1 MIFAHPVWLLAAPAS
16 LGGLYWVSR
25 RYETRRLA
33 ALEQFVS
40 AHLRGDLTR
49 SVSHARMVAKRVL
62 FAASL
67 VLLCLA
73 LAEPQAGFRWEQVKR
88 RGHDIIFAVD
98 TSRSMLTPDVK
109 PNRLARAKLAIDDFV
124 SHLNGDAV
132 GLVAFAGSAFL
143 QTPITLDYGAFHE
156 SLNAL
161 DTNIIPRGGTDI
173 TSAIQEADAA
183 LQRRAGSDKVMIL
196 VTDGEDL
203 EGNALAA
210 AKAAAKDG
218 LKIFTVGVG
227 SANGELIPL
236 PADQGGGFLKDNE
249 GHLVRSHLD
258 ESSLKALAEATGGS
272 YAPLGAGNEG
282 LDTIYREAL
291 APLAKHDLESR
302 SQKIYTEQYQWP
314 LGAALALLLCSL
326 LLGTRRRLP
335 AVHSPREEK
344 RSLARFAL
352 PTSAAVLGM
361 AALLGLMALL
371 PFQSAHASPASAA
384 KAYAQGNFTAAER
397 DYMAAARKS
406 DPQQPVLQ
414 YNGGAAAY
422 KAGEFPQAAQA
433 FQASIDAA
441 PSGNPQ
447 RLAEQEDAYYN
458 LGNTLYRVGQKAQ
471 QGNAQQTIQ
480 TWTQAVKAYDAAL
493 QLRADDADSKF
504 NRDIVSRKLAA
515 LKQEQSQKKPP
526 EQSSQSQKPSSKP
539 QPGQP
544 NQGKDSQGKDNQGK
558 DNQGKDNQGK
568 DNQGKDNQGKDN
580 QGKDNS
586 ADAKKGQP
594 QGGQPNSQPNG
605 QPQPPQQA
613 SGANSGAGQTNPAQQ
628 SPQAKQQ
635 EAAQAAGPMNE
646 PSPAAPGS
654 QPRPDRSQG
663 GASSPGEQTGEQIA
677 QRADQQRVPGDM
689 SREEARELLDSVKD
703 EEHRAPAAPVAR
715 NGASSAAP
723 DEPLKNW

>member
-1 MIFAHPVWLLAAPAS
+1 MIFAHPVWLLAALVAM
-16 LGGLYWVSR
+16 GGFYWVSR
-25 RYETRRLA
+25 RYDTRQRA

-40 AHLRGDLTR
+40 VHLRGDLTR
-49 SVSHARMVAKRVL
+49 SVSHARIVAKRVL

-67 VLLCLA
+67 VLLCVA

-109 PNRLARAKLAIDDFV
+109 PTRLARAKLAIDDFV

-156 SLNAL
+156 SVSEL

-173 TSAIQEADAA
+173 ASAIQEADAA

-236 PADQGGGFLKDNE
+236 PADQGGGFLKDDE
-249 GHLVRSHLD
+249 GHLVKSRLD
-258 ESSLKALAEATGGS
+258 ESALKGLAEATGGS
-272 YAPLGAGNEG
+272 YAPLGAENEG

-302 SQKIYTEQYQWP
+302 SQKIYTERYQWP
-314 LGAALALLLCSL
+314 LGAALALLMCSL

-335 AVHSPREEK
+335 AARPLTEEK
-344 RSLARFAL
+344 RSLARFAM
-352 PTSAAVLGM
+352 PTSAAV
-361 AALLGLMALL
+361 LGLMALL
-371 PFQSAHASPASAA
+371 PFHSAHASPGSAA
-384 KAYAQGNFTAAER
+384 KAYAHGDFTAAER
-397 DYMAAARKS
+397 DYMAAAKS
-406 DPQQPVLQ
+406 NPKQPILQ
-414 YNGGAAAY
+414 YNEGAAAY

-433 FQASIDAA
+433 FQASVDAS
-441 PSGNPQ
+441 PSGNAK
-447 RLAEQEDAYYN
+447 RLVEQEDAYYN
-458 LGNTLYRVGQKAQ
+458 LGNTLYREGQKTQ
-471 QGNAQQTIQ
+471 QGNAEQTIQ

-493 QLRADDADSKF
+493 QLRAEDVDSKF
-504 NRDIVSRKLAA
+504 NRDLVSRKLAA
-515 LKQEQSQKKPP
+515 LKKEQSEKKPP
-526 EQSSQSQKPSSKP
+526 EQPSQSQKQSSKP
-539 QPGQP
+539 QQGQQ
-544 NQGKDSQGKDNQGK
+544 NQAKDNQGK

-568 DNQGKDNQGKDN
+568 DK
-580 QGKDNS
+580 S
-586 ADAKKGQP
+586 AQSKGQS
-594 QGGQPNSQPNG
+594 QGGQPNPQPNG
-605 QPQPPQQA
+605 QRQPAQQA
-613 SGANSGAGQTNPAQQ
+613 AGTNSGDGQKSPAQQ
-628 SPQAKQQ
+628 SPQTKQQ
-635 EAAQAAGPMNE
+635 EAAQGAGQKNQ

-654 QPRPDRSQG
+654 MPRPDRSQG
-663 GASSPGEQTGEQIA
+663 GASSSGEQPGEQTA
-677 QRADQQRVPGDM
+677 QRAEERRVPGEM

-703 EEHRAPAAPVAR
+703 EEHRAPAASVAR
-715 NGASSAAP
+715 NGATVTAS
-723 DEPLKNW
+723 DESLKNW

>member
-1 MIFAHPVWLLAAPAS
+1 MIFAHPVWLLAALVA
-16 LGGLYWVSR
+16 LGGLYWISR
-25 RYETRRLA
+25 RYDTRQRA

-40 AHLRGDLTR
+40 VHLRGDLTR
-49 SVSHARMVAKRVL
+49 SVSRARIVAKRVL

-67 VLLCLA
+67 VLLCIA

-156 SLNAL
+156 SLSAL
-161 DTNIIPRGGTDI
+161 DTNISPRGGTDI

-210 AKAAAKDG
+210 AKVAAKDG

-249 GHLVRSHLD
+249 GHLVKSRLD
-258 ESSLKALAEATGGS
+258 ESGLKTLAEATGGS
-272 YAPLGAGNEG
+272 YAPLGAENQG

-302 SQKIYTEQYQWP
+302 SQKIYTERYQWP
-314 LGAALALLLCSL
+314 LGASLALLICSL
-326 LLGTRRRLP
+326 LLGTRRRFP
-335 AVHSPREEK
+335 AVQSLTEEK
-344 RSLARFAL
+344 RLFARFAL
-352 PTSAAVLGM
+352 PTSAAVLG
-361 AALLGLMALL
+361 LIALL
-371 PFQSAHASPASAA
+371 PFDSAHASPASAA
-384 KAYAQGNFTAAER
+384 KAYAHGNFSAAER
-397 DYMAAARKS
+397 DYMAAAQSK
-406 DPQQPVLQ
+406 PKQPILQ
-414 YNGGAAAY
+414 YNEGAAAY
-422 KAGEFPQAAQA
+422 RAGEFPQAAQA
-433 FQASIDAA
+433 FQTSINVSQ
-441 PSGNPQ
+441 SGNAK

-458 LGNTLYRVGQKAQ
+458 LGNALYRDGQKNQ
-471 QGNAQQTIQ
+471 QGHPEQTIQ
-480 TWTQAVKAYDAAL
+480 TWTQAVKAYNAAL
-493 QLRADDADSKF
+493 QLRAEDADSKF
-504 NRDIVSRKLAA
+504 NRDLVNRKLAA
-515 LKQEQSQKKPP
+515 LKKEQSEKKPP
-526 EQSSQSQKPSSKP
+526 QQPSQSQKQSSKP
-539 QPGQP
+539 QQGQQ
-544 NQGKDSQGKDNQGK
+544 NQGKDK
-558 DNQGKDNQGK
+558 
-568 DNQGKDNQGKDN
+568 QGKDN

-586 ADAKKGQP
+586 AQSKGQS
-594 QGGQPNSQPNG
+594 QGGQTNPQPNG
-605 QPQPPQQA
+605 QPQPSQQA
-613 SGANSGAGQTNPAQQ
+613 SGANSGDGQKNLAQQ
-628 SPQAKQQ
+628 SPQTKQPD
-635 EAAQAAGPMNE
+635 AAPQAGQKNE
-646 PSPAAPGS
+646 PSPAAGAPPAAGS
-654 QPRPDRSQG
+654 TPQSDRGQG
-663 GASSPGEQTGEQIA
+663 GANSPGEQPGEQTA
-677 QRADQQRVPGDM
+677 QRADEQRVPGEM
-689 SREEARELLDSVKD
+689 SREEARELLDSMKD

-715 NGASSAAP
+715 NGGTVTAP

>member
-1 MIFAHPVWLLAAPAS
+1 MIFAHPVWLLAALLAM
-16 LGGLYWVSR
+16 GGLYWVSR
-25 RYETRRLA
+25 RYDSHQRA

-40 AHLRGDLTR
+40 VRLRGDLTR
-49 SVSHARMVAKRVL
+49 SVSHARIVIKRVL
-62 FAASL
+62 FAASV
-67 VLLCLA
+67 VLLCIA
-73 LAEPQAGFRWEQVKR
+73 LAEPQAGFRWEQVQR

-183 LQRRAGSDKVMIL
+183 LQHRAASDKIMIL

-249 GHLVRSHLD
+249 GHLVRSRLD
-258 ESSLKALAEATGGS
+258 ESALKTLAEATGGS
-272 YAPLGAGNEG
+272 YAPLGAANEG

-302 SQKIYTEQYQWP
+302 SQKIYTERYQWP
-314 LGAALALLLCSL
+314 LGASLALLMCSL
-326 LLGTRRRLP
+326 LLGTRRRFP
-335 AVHSPREEK
+335 AVQSLTEQKHP
-344 RSLARFAL
+344 LARFAL
-352 PTSAAVLGM
+352 PASAA
-361 AALLGLMALL
+361 ALGLISLL
-371 PFQSAHASPASAA
+371 PFHSAHASPASAA
-384 KAYAQGNFTAAER
+384 KAYERGNFTAAER
-397 DYMAAARKS
+397 DYMAAAQSNPK
-406 DPQQPVLQ
+406 QPILE
-414 YNGGAAAY
+414 YNAGAAAY
-422 KAGEFPQAAQA
+422 KAGEFPQAARA
-433 FQASIDAA
+433 FQASVDASL
-441 PSGNPQ
+441 SGNSK

-458 LGNTLYRVGQKAQ
+458 LGNTLYREGQKTQ
-471 QGNAQQTIQ
+471 QGNAEQTVQ

-493 QLRADDADSKF
+493 QLRAQDVDSKF
-504 NRDIVSRKLAA
+504 NRDLVSRKLAE
-515 LKQEQSQKKPP
+515 LKKEQSEKKPP
-526 EQSSQSQKPSSKP
+526 QQPAQSQNQSSKP
-539 QPGQP
+539 QHGQQ
-544 NQGKDSQGKDNQGK
+544 NQAKDSKGKESNGKDSQGKDNS
-558 DNQGKDNQGK
+558 NQ
-568 DNQGKDNQGKDN
+568 
-580 QGKDNS
+580 S
-586 ADAKKGQP
+586 KGQS
-594 QGGQPNSQPNG
+594 QGGQANPQPNG
-605 QPQPPQQA
+605 QPQPAQQA
-613 SGANSGAGQTNPAQQ
+613 SGANSGDGQKSPAQQ

-635 EAAQAAGPMNE
+635 SAAQAAGEKNQ

-654 QPRPDRSQG
+654 LPRPDASHG
-663 GASSPGEQTGEQIA
+663 GASSPGEQPGQQAA
-677 QRADQQRVPGDM
+677 QRTEEQRAPGEM

-715 NGASSAAP
+715 NGGTVAAP

>member
-1 MIFAHPVWLLAAPAS
+1 VTFAHPAWLLAGLVA
-16 LGGLYWVSR
+16 LGGLLWVSR
-25 RYETRRLA
+25 RYDIRQRA

-49 SVSHARMVAKRVL
+49 SVSRARTVAKRVL

-67 VLLCLA
+67 VLLCIA

-156 SLNAL
+156 SLGAL

-173 TSAIQEADAA
+173 ASAIQEADAA
-183 LQRRAGSDKVMIL
+183 LQRRAGSDKIMIL

-218 LKIFTVGVG
+218 LKIFSVGVG

-236 PADQGGGFLKDNE
+236 PPDQGGGFLKDNE
-249 GHLVRSHLD
+249 GHLVKSRLD
-258 ESSLKALAEATGGS
+258 ESALKALAETTGGF
-272 YAPLGAGNEG
+272 YAPLGAENQG

-302 SQKIYTEQYQWP
+302 SQKIFTERYQWP
-314 LGAALALLLCSL
+314 LGAALMLLMCSL
-326 LLGTRRRLP
+326 LLGTRRRFP
-335 AVHSPREEK
+335 AAQPLTEEK

-352 PTSAAVLGM
+352 PGSAAVLG
-361 AALLGLMALL
+361 LIALL
-371 PFQSAHASPASAA
+371 PFHGARASPTSAA
-384 KAYAQGNFTAAER
+384 IAYAHGNFTAAER
-397 DYMAAARKS
+397 DYEAAAQNNPK
-406 DPQQPVLQ
+406 QPVLQ
-414 YNGGAAAY
+414 FNEGAAAY
-422 KAGEFPQAAQA
+422 KAGRFPQAAQA
-433 FQASIDAA
+433 FQASVDAS
-441 PSGNPQ
+441 PSGNAK

-458 LGNTLYRVGQKAQ
+458 LGNTLYREGQKTQ
-471 QGNAQQTIQ
+471 HDNADQTIQ

-493 QLRADDADSKF
+493 QLRAQDADSKF
-504 NRDIVSRKLAA
+504 NRDLVSRRLAA
-515 LKQEQSQKKPP
+515 LKKEQSEKKPP
-526 EQSSQSQKPSSKP
+526 PPSQSQNQSSKP
-539 QPGQP
+539 QQGQR
-544 NQGKDSQGKDNQGK
+544 
-558 DNQGKDNQGK
+558 
-568 DNQGKDNQGKDN
+568 NQGKDN

-586 ADAKKGQP
+586 AQSKGQSQGGQSNPQPSGQP
-594 QGGQPNSQPNG
+594 QA
-605 QPQPPQQA
+605 QQA
-613 SGANSGAGQTNPAQQ
+613 SGANPGEGRKNPAQ
-628 SPQAKQQ
+628 P
-635 EAAQAAGPMNE
+635 AQGTGQKFPAGGQPGGQTAQRTDE
-646 PSPAAPGS
+646 PRAPG
-654 QPRPDRSQG
+654 
-663 GASSPGEQTGEQIA
+663 A
-677 QRADQQRVPGDM
+677 M
-689 SREEARELLDSVKD
+689 SREEARDLLDSLKD

-715 NGASSAAP
+715 NGGTIDAP

>member
-1 MIFAHPVWLLAAPAS
+1 MIFAHPVWLLAALVA

-25 RYETRRLA
+25 RYDTRQRA

-40 AHLRGDLTR
+40 VHLRGDLTR
-49 SVSHARMVAKRVL
+49 SVSHARIVAKRVL

-67 VLLCLA
+67 VLLCIA

-173 TSAIQEADAA
+173 TSSIQEADAA
-183 LQRRAGSDKVMIL
+183 LQHRADSDKVMIL

-249 GHLVRSHLD
+249 GRLVKSRLD
-258 ESSLKALAEATGGS
+258 ESALKALAEATGGS
-272 YAPLGAGNEG
+272 YAPLGAENQG

-302 SQKIYTEQYQWP
+302 SQKIYTERYQWP
-314 LGAALALLLCSL
+314 LGASLALLMGSL
-326 LLGTRRRLP
+326 LLGTRRRFP
-335 AVHSPREEK
+335 AVESLTEEK
-344 RSLARFAL
+344 RSLARFAM
-352 PTSAAVLGM
+352 PTSAAVLGLV
-361 AALLGLMALL
+361 ALV
-371 PFQSAHASPASAA
+371 PFHSAHASPASAA
-384 KAYAQGNFTAAER
+384 QAYAHGNFTAAEH
-397 DYMAAARKS
+397 DYMVAAQSNPK
-406 DPQQPVLQ
+406 QPLLQ
-414 YNGGAAAY
+414 YNEGAAAY

-433 FQASIDAA
+433 FQASVDAS
-441 PSGNPQ
+441 PSGNAK

-458 LGNTLYRVGQKAQ
+458 LGNTLYREGQKTQ
-471 QGNAQQTIQ
+471 QGNAEQTIQ

-493 QLRADDADSKF
+493 QLRAQDTDSKF
-504 NRDIVSRKLAA
+504 NRDLVNRKLAA
-515 LKQEQSQKKPP
+515 LKKEQSEKKPP
-526 EQSSQSQKPSSKP
+526 EQPSQSQKQSSKP
-539 QPGQP
+539 QQGQ
-544 NQGKDSQGKDNQGK
+544 QSQGKDK
-558 DNQGKDNQGK
+558 
-568 DNQGKDNQGKDN
+568 

-586 ADAKKGQP
+586 AQSKGQS
-594 QGGQPNSQPNG
+594 QGGQPSPQPNG
-605 QPQPPQQA
+605 QPQAQQA
-613 SGANSGAGQTNPAQQ
+613 SGANSGEGQKNPA
-628 SPQAKQQ
+628 PQGPQTKQQ
-635 EAAQAAGPMNE
+635 EAAQGAAQKNE

-654 QPRPDRSQG
+654 LPRPDRSQG
-663 GASSPGEQTGEQIA
+663 GAGSPGEQPGEQTA
-677 QRADQQRVPGDM
+677 QNAGEPRVPGEM
-689 SREEARELLDSVKD
+689 SRDEARELLDSVKD

-715 NGASSAAP
+715 NGGTTP